1 MSKQEFIE
9 KLRSSLSGQI
19 PGRMVEENVAYYED
33 YINYQIRLGQ
43 SEDMVMQSLG
53 DPRLIAK
60 SIITA
65 NADEE
70 TAGTGKNGN
79 GEWTVNA
86 ERFYAENRKQG
97 TPKVIRVRGWVSVA
111 ITIAIFVLVVGAIFS
126 LISFLLPV
134 IVVGGIVLF
143 LVKLF
148 RDWLN

>member
-79 GEWTVNA
+79 GEW
-86 ERFYAENRKQG
+86 R
-97 TPKVIRVRGWVSVA
+97 
-111 ITIAIFVLVVGAIFS
+111 
-126 LISFLLPV
+126 LIPGKEKYINVEL
-134 IVVGGIVLF
+134 
-143 LVKLF
+143 
-148 RDWLN
+148 